1 MAQGDRSAS
10 ARRVESGAAAST
22 SQVSVKAHHK
32 GVHSSELLMLA
43 VDAKVHL

>member
-22 SQVSVKAHHK
+22 SQVSVKVHHK
-32 GVHSSELLMLA
+32 GVHCSELLMLA
-43 VDAKVHL
+43 TDAKGYS